1 MPFATSILI
10 CGSKELLS
18 EWRRLSSPLKTDITM
33 MMAPVMIETRN
44 TEIIEMMLMKFF
56 FRRESR

>member
-1 MPFATSILI
+1 
-10 CGSKELLS
+10 LS